1 MKSKVGFFNID
12 YYGCLDVNTPV
23 FFTRFLNLLFGP
35 FSVEIEDAEILRRRC
50 LLSMNAFLFAV
61 VHTSNLSYFLDAGED
76 DASLI
81 CWSVYEFIFVV
92 CYLVSRTRYHVQGVW
107 AYIWLAMTCPYV
119 CGALFI
125 HADDQTSAALFFK
138 WIIFPLLSLAY
149 VARPLVAVG
158 VTLLHILALS
168 VIQFTD
174 WIPFDR
180 QLTQY
185 IYTVSLA
192 LLLVCSH
199 LLYRKM
205 IQELNNTRELFIS
218 NISHELRT
226 PLNGIIA
233 SIETLYVSTLD
244 SDQLNTLKLAQ
255 FSSETL
261 LHLVNDLLEFAQCK
275 NSNIDLV
282 KSSFSVKET
291 VDAIVS
297 SFEILAHK
305 RNVHIISEFSS
316 ELPVNLYG
324 DRHRVVQVL
333 TNYLSNA
340 LKYTTNNTVTV
351 RLLRTSPDLLRFEV
365 QDQGTGIPTEKL
377 LKLFRAFSRVG
388 GPNQVQGTGLGLFIC
403 HQLVTAMGGE
413 VGVSSEEGKGS
424 TFWFTLPIERPV
436 QPLVTHATVTSGTHQ
451 NERFG
456 QTASTAA
463 DLDAGIELVIVS
475 NESASDLKLELTGQ
489 VDNPTTS
496 GVKTGSVED
505 QRLVQVNS
513 AQSPSSSTPGSN
525 GTVQGPL
532 RFPNG
537 CRALLAEDNPFNQ
550 EVASMLLKSQN
561 CQCVVTNNGLECL
574 DTYAKT
580 PLDFSFIL
588 MDCQMPVMDG
598 QQATREIRKFEK
610 DYRYRSIPI
619 IGLTADAR
627 EGNLKSC
634 IEAGMQA
641 AIIKPIRSREL
652 FETCLPFATVEPPPL
667 PAVVT
672 VAEEDRPPNIFI
684 ENYSEMPK
692 VERTQSKPRTI

>member
-1 MKSKVGFFNID
+1 MKSKVGLFSID

-23 FFTRFLNLLFGP
+23 FFTRLLNLLFGP
-35 FSVEIEDAEILRRRC
+35 FSVEIEDAETLRRRC

-61 VHTSNLSYFLDAGED
+61 VHTINLPYFLDASRNE
-76 DASLI
+76 APLV
-81 CWSVYEFIFVV
+81 CWGVYEFIFVA
-92 CYLVSRTRYHVQGVW
+92 CYLVSRTRFHVEGVW
-107 AYIWLAMTCPYV
+107 AYIWLAMTSPYV
-119 CGALFI
+119 CGALLI
-125 HADDQTSAALFFK
+125 NAGDETSAALFFK

-149 VARPLVAVG
+149 VGRPLLAVG
-158 VTLLHILALS
+158 VTLLHISALS

-185 IYTVSLA
+185 FYTVGLA

-233 SIETLYVSTLD
+233 SIETLYTSTLD
-244 SDQLNTLKLAQ
+244 SNQLSTLKLAQ

-282 KSSFSVKET
+282 KSSFCVKET
-291 VDAIVS
+291 VQAIVS
-297 SFEILAHK
+297 SFEILANK
-305 RNVHIISEFSS
+305 RNVQIISEFSS
-316 ELPVNLYG
+316 ELPPNLYG

-436 QPLVTHATVTSGTHQ
+436 DPLCPSAATAGLHQ
-451 NERFG
+451 ERFG

-463 DLDAGIELVIVS
+463 DLEGGIELVVVPT
-475 NESASDLKLELTGQ
+475 ESSSDLKLEQTESLQ
-489 VDNPTTS
+489 VENGSSSVTKS
-496 GVKTGSVED
+496 SVED
-505 QRLVQVNS
+505 KKLVQVNS
-513 AQSPSSSTPGSN
+513 SQPPLTGPN
-525 GTVQGPL
+525 VTVTGPL

-537 CRALLAEDNPFNQ
+537 CCALLAEDNPFNQ

-561 CQCVVTNNGLECL
+561 CQCVVTNNGLECV
-574 DTYAKT
+574 DAYVKN
-580 PLDFSFIL
+580 PLAFSFIL
-588 MDCQMPVMDG
+588 MDCQMPIMDG

-610 DYRYRSIPI
+610 DFRYPSIPI

-652 FETCLPFATVEPPPL
+652 FETCLPFATVETPPP
-667 PAVVT
+667 PVVT
-672 VAEEDRPPNIFI
+672 VSTPADEDRPPNIFN
-684 ENYSEMPK
+684 ENFLEVPK
-692 VERTQSKPRTI
+692 MERSQSKPRTI